1 MCKHCGELYL
11 CHTKKH
17 GISNLKNHLERCKP
31 YLEKKSKSQTH
42 ITFEGGDVNKMMAW
56 KFDQNKSK
64 RALAH
69 MIVVDELP
77 FSFVRNSGFRHFQR
91 INQPEFDILCRGTI
105 TKECLTMYQEEKN
118 KLRETLQKNI
128 GRVSLTT
135 DGWTSGK
142 QKSYMA
148 LTAHFIDN
156 EWNLVKKVLNFRKLD
171 GHHGIDIGK
180 RGNGCNIRCAAHV
193 INLIVQ
199 DGMKKVDNSIEGIR
213 CAVKWIKK
221 SGTRIE
227 KFIKCTQSARC
238 DSTKSL
244 ILDCPTRWNS
254 TYAMLEVAHVYEDA
268 FARYDLEDVD
278 FGNHIRSNG
287 HSVPTSNDWTKAKK
301 LLYFAFVLDPK
312 NKTTFMEYIK
322 EDDYGREGL
331 SAVTKK
337 ISYIKDE
344 LKLFFKNYV
353 CIHAPSSTTF
363 STFSKRQ
370 RTTDTSDE
378 PDHRDM
384 LRRRMK
390 RGQSSNSSISELD
403 KYVGEVCEPFDKSVH
418 FDILQ
423 CTSGRVLDSYR
434 SSLGDKTIECLIC
447 TQDWLR
453 VGLNPEKE
461 EDMDTIAQIEKA
473 LMEQE
478 GTSSKHV

>member
-1 MCKHCGELYL
+1 MRIGGRRESYV
-11 CHTKKH
+11 
-17 GISNLKNHLERCKP
+17 CKP

-64 RALAH
+64 RDLAH
-69 MIVVDELP
+69 MIVIDELP
-77 FSFVRNSGFRHFQR
+77 FSFVKNSGFRHFQR
-91 INQPEFDILCRGTI
+91 INQPLFDIPCR
-105 TKECLTMYQEEKN
+105 
-118 KLRETLQKNI
+118 
-128 GRVSLTT
+128 
-135 DGWTSGK
+135 
-142 QKSYMA
+142 
-148 LTAHFIDN
+148 
-156 EWNLVKKVLNFRKLD
+156 
-171 GHHGIDIGK
+171 DIGK
-180 RGNGCNIRCAAHV
+180 GVESCLNEWGFDNVLSISVDNASANDSAIDFMKMILEKNYNCLLKGKWMHIRCAAHV

-227 KFIKCTQSARC
+227 KFTKCAQSARC

-278 FGNHIRSNG
+278 FGTHIRSKG

-301 LLYFAFVLDPK
+301 LCHFLKSFYEI
-312 NKTTFMEYIK
+312 TFP
-322 EDDYGREGL
+322 GQ
-331 SAVTKK
+331 
-337 ISYIKDE
+337 
-344 LKLFFKNYV
+344 NYV
-353 CIHAPSSTTF
+353 RIHAPSSTTS
-363 STFSKRQ
+363 STLGKRQ
-370 RTTDTSDE
+370 RTTDTSNE
-378 PDHRDM
+378 PDHGDM

-390 RGQSSNSSISELD
+390 MGQSSNSSISELD

-423 CTSGRVLDSYR
+423 WWKVNSQIFPILSLMARDLLAIAISTVASESIFSTSGQVLDSYR

-461 EDMDTIAQIEKA
+461 EGMDTIAQIKKGKIEEWCLKFEA
-473 LMEQE
+473 RWIKFED
-478 GTSSKHV
+478 